1 MAKSNS
7 NSKGRKI
14 IISFLIVLVLSL
26 LVIGYNFYKK
36 IYLPNV
42 AFKELQ
48 EQYVYIPTGASF
60 TDVVNLLNEKSMLK
74 NSASFEWV
82 AEQMKYK
89 NQIHPGKYL
98 IKPNM
103 SNRELVA
110 LLRSGKQVPVSV
122 VFNNIRTK
130 EQLASVVSTQ
140 LEADSASIIGLLGNE
155 TFLQKYGF
163 TNENCMAL
171 FIPNTY
177 EFYWNTSAKQF
188 IERMTK
194 EYKKFWTESRKIKAK
209 NNGLTQSEVS
219 VLASI
224 VEQET
229 KKNDEK
235 PIVAGVYMNRYKKG
249 WKLEADPTLIYA
261 SGDFTIQRVLNVHKE
276 IDSPY
281 NTYLYVGLPP
291 GPICIP
297 AISSLDAVLN
307 YSHHEYMFFCAKDD
321 FSGYHSFAKSYSDH
335 LVNARRFQNE
345 LNRRKI
351 RS

>member
-1 MAKSNS
+1 MAKPKTNT
-7 NSKGRKI
+7 KRKKI
-14 IISFLIVLVLSL
+14 IISLLLVLILSVVL
-26 LVIGYNFYKK
+26 IGYSFYKK

-42 AFKELQ
+42 SLTESQ
-48 EQYVYIPTGASF
+48 EQFIYIPTGATF
-60 TDVVNLLNEKSMLK
+60 TDVVNLLNEQNMLK
-74 NSASFEWV
+74 NPASFEWV

-89 NQIHPGKYL
+89 DRIKPGKYRIL
-98 IKPNM
+98 KKM
-103 SNRELVA
+103 SNRELVHM
-110 LLRSGKQVPVSV
+110 LRSGIQVPVSV

-140 LEADSASIIGLLGNE
+140 LEADSAAIAGLLGNI

-163 TNENCMAL
+163 NRDNCMSL

-194 EYKKFWTESRKIKAK
+194 EYKNFWTPSRLLKAQ
-209 NNGLTQSEVS
+209 NIGLTQSEVS
-219 VLASI
+219 VIASI

-235 PIVAGVYMNRYKKG
+235 PIVAGVYINRYKKG
-249 WKLEADPTLIYA
+249 WKLEADPTLIFA
-261 SGDFTIQRVLNVHKE
+261 AGDFTIQRVLNVHKE

-281 NTYLYVGLPP
+281 NTYLYTGLPP

-297 AISSLDAVLN
+297 AISSMDAVLN
-307 YSHHEYMFFCAKDD
+307 YTKHEYMFFCAKAD